1 MINKD
6 KNKKDPRVKDGEIIA
21 LYKSLVHTFFLV
33 MISFFA
39 LIFVSVAWFASNRNV
54 SSNPSTV
61 TASQKQKYELGCAGQ
76 RSETEENNLLVAQEG
91 EQTIWGGSLLETG
104 TTKKF
109 SAYVDTSTNLK
120 INKNLNLYTSYD
132 EFAWCLPDTISFYPG
147 ARGKLEFYV
156 IPRVE
161 GLSSVNVKLD
171 ILPCKAMTDAN
182 GKKGAVVQ
190 ENDRLN
196 KLIDGHILFFSGLDD
211 IHGYSGWLGLNP
223 TISISS
229 TSDALSIDT
238 PYKVT
243 VYWIWPKQYRNLI
256 YDKFSTRGDLF
267 ANTANNKDYE
277 RLIDFINENRE
288 FFFYGSLENIQS
300 LVISDQMTQSDYDN
314 GVLYY
319 NYADEYIGKNADY
332 IYLKVTGE

>member
-6 KNKKDPRVKDGEIIA
+6 KSKKDPHLNDGEITT
-21 LYKSLVHTFFLV
+21 LYKSLAHTIVLV
-33 MISFFA
+33 MISFFT
-39 LIFVSVAWFASNRNV
+39 LVFVSVAWFASNRNV
-54 SSNPSTV
+54 SSNHSTV

-76 RSETEENNLLVAQEG
+76 RSETEKNNLLAIEEQEPL
-91 EQTIWGGSLLETG
+91 IWGDSLLKFGRNEQ
-104 TTKKF
+104 F

-120 INKNLNLYTSYD
+120 INKNLNLYASYD
-132 EFAWCLPDTISFYPG
+132 EFAWYLPDTISFYPG

-156 IPRVE
+156 IPRIE
-161 GLSSVNVKLD
+161 GLTSVNVKLD
-171 ILPCKAMTDAN
+171 MLPCKAMTDVN

-256 YDKFSTRGDLF
+256 YDNFSTRGDLF
-267 ANTANNKDYE
+267 ANTANNKDYND
-277 RLIDFINENRE
+277 LIKFINDKRD
-288 FFFYGSLENIQS
+288 FFFYSSVEN
-300 LVISDQMTQSDYDN
+300 VDFPETSDQMSQSAFDS
-314 GVLYY
+314 GILYY
-319 NYADEYIGKNADY
+319 NQADEYIGNNADY
-332 IYLKVTGE
+332 IYVKVTGE